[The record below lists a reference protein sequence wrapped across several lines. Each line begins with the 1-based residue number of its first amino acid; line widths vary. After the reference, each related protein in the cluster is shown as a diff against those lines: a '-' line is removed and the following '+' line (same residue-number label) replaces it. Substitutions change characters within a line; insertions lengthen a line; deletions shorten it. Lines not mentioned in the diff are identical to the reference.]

1 MSNLELLKSH
11 WEQLNGFS
19 PVCVISCLFK
29 VAAFFNLV
37 TLITGKTIFTYF
49 LGFHHFKVGVSWRSI
64 FFKNSKQSPQQCNN
78 RNHSA
83 VVFEG
88 TERPFLDVK
97 LLSWIKNSFLPIH
110 FCSSCLIVIVENTHQ
125 EHHRRPFM
133 WISVRGDTRKP
144 RSEKLSL
151 KCVFKTLGSFIES
164 KSSFISVPF

>member
-49 LGFHHFKVGVSWRSI
+49 WVSTILKLVFPGGQFSLKI
-64 FFKNSKQSPQQCNN
+64 PNN
-78 RNHSA
+78 LPSNVTTVTISA

-133 WISVRGDTRKP
+133 
-144 RSEKLSL
+144 
-151 KCVFKTLGSFIES
+151 
-164 KSSFISVPF
+164 